1 MITLNDI
8 TTLLGLIIGFSAF
21 ALSIFNYYR
30 DKAKIRIVLQWDM
43 QNIDNDELYG
53 IVFISN
59 IGRRPIYVSHL
70 VLELPKTY
78 DSRYLL
84 ISEGRFGNKLAEGD
98 EPLKFLIP
106 YEKMYKYKKDW
117 RNIIAQ
123 VTDSS
128 GKIWKSNRVKVK
140 PLWAE

>member
-30 DKAKIRIVLQWDM
+30 DKAKIRIELQWDM
-43 QNIDNDELYG
+43 QNNNDDEWYG
-53 IVFISN
+53 TVFISN
-59 IGRRPIYVSHL
+59 IGRRPIYISHL
-70 VLELPKTY
+70 ALELPKTY
-78 DSRYLL
+78 DSRYLV
-84 ISEGRFGNKLAEGD
+84 IREGLFGHKLAEGD
-98 EPLKFLIP
+98 EPLIFQIP
-106 YEKMYKYKKDW
+106 HEGMNEYKKDW